1 MHVSH
6 DSSRHIVPFDEAK
19 KKAVNWVRADIKDKN
34 QALEVVNNKLK
45 SLRERIL
52 KVIDSEL
59 ALRQH

>member
-1 MHVSH
+1 M
-6 DSSRHIVPFDEAK
+6 PFDEAK

-52 KVIDSEL
+52 KVIDS
-59 ALRQH
+59 